1 MISLK
6 TVPIHPFWKFSVK
19 FYSEP
24 TVEEALLTLQNER
37 GLNINILLFCCWYA
51 LGDQGRLTKIEL
63 RQLLVNVQSW
73 HDRIVLPLRRL
84 RSQLKSAQAHPWPAI
99 RAEVLKQE
107 LFSEQIEQLILLEGV
122 VFKAQSVRTST
133 QKVRDICKSIAAY
146 CQTIQ
151 IFCDTKDCVLIT
163 QILQTLFPKID
174 QKNILRY
181 CMDHLVTKELQS
193 LTLSAQLPL
202 DL

>member
-99 RAEVLKQE
+99 RAEVLKHE